1 MARKAKK
8 TLKVNLDSLLN
19 VTMAINHLEAR
30 RRDLEAEMRTEK
42 NFREYCVKVTVPG
55 AMLENKNTG
64 TRYVV
69 ESIQEKELSTTFLMN
84 KNKPSVKITMV
95 TLRSEK
101 SGYRKQVN
109 LSETLFYSKFNL
121 LATPKAAHVLY
132 GQGFKS
138 DEVILL

>member
-8 TLKVNLDSLLN
+8 ILKVNLDSMLN
-19 VTMAINHLEAR
+19 VTMAINHLEAIR
-30 RRDLEAEMRTEK
+30 RKLEAKTQTEK
-42 NFREYCVKVTVPG
+42 SFRKYCVKVTVPG
-55 AMLENKNTG
+55 AVLENKNTG

-69 ESIQEKELSTTFLMN
+69 ESIQQEELNTTFLLN
-84 KNKPSVKITMV
+84 KNKPTVTITVV

-101 SGYRKQVN
+101 SGYKKQVS
-109 LSETLFYSKFNL
+109 LSENLFYSKFRL
-121 LATPKAAHVLY
+121 VATPKAAHVLY